1 MARERTQF
9 KQTTYLSVNAQ
20 GELYSTSKEPREGFE
35 LVELEDGNKFY
46 KKVFEGTD
54 FGFIT
59 GLGIIEKSFQKGK
72 AKYLQFT
79 VENEEAKDIVDKCNY
94 SLVIS
99 DFMATELNYSDRIYL
114 FNKFLKTILQILPVK
129 AIHWSYSQKIVEP
142 KDYKSALDYESL
154 YSLYSLY
161 GIINVRYFIV
171 DNFYV
176 MDTIGL
182 SALGLPDLQC
192 KFKNIDTGIIA
203 TILYDLA
210 YKIFEKGDYIEDTEI
225 MEIFKIKFKCVHELS
240 KTKPQRIVLNLII
253 I

>member
-79 VENEEAKDIVDKCNY
+79 VENEEAKDIVQ
-94 SLVIS
+94 LQ
-99 DFMATELNYSDRIYL
+99 L
-114 FNKFLKTILQILPVK
+114 FNQAGEITDIVRRFIALLPGIDFSKELTISSNRRKNDRGYVDRCLFVN
-129 AIHWSYSQKIVEP
+129 Y
-142 KDYKSALDYESL
+142 
-154 YSLYSLY
+154 
-161 GIINVRYFIV
+161 IV
-171 DNFYV
+171 DNKI
-176 MDTIGL
+176 DSKGL
-182 SALGLPDLQC
+182 
-192 KFKNIDTGIIA
+192 KFSLKFGEGGDVPMFEKKVARDGSVKYDYTVQDDF
-203 TILYDLA
+203 LYDKL
-210 YKIFEKGDYIEDTEI
+210 IEELERFQEFKKSVVTEGSTKQ
-225 MEIFKIKFKCVHELS
+225 ETKDREVS
-240 KTKPQRIVLNLII
+240 KSPVEPVIDNSSNGNNEEDDLPF
-253 I
+253 